1 MAILL
6 SCSGM
11 FQASKCMYLMMMLM
25 LEKMDGG
32 VLVLK
37 KLMMMMLVLALA
49 MQLCIGAC
57 VELC

>member
-11 FQASKCMYLMMMLM
+11 YQASKCMYLLLMMM

-32 VLVLK
+32 
-37 KLMMMMLVLALA
+37 A
-49 MQLCIGAC
+49 G
-57 VELC
+57 VEEADDDDAGVGTGYAAVH

>member
-11 FQASKCMYLMMMLM
+11 FQASKCMYLMMML
-25 LEKMDGG
+25 EKIDG

-49 MQLCIGAC
+49 MQLCIDAC